1 MRQEKKIKIQ
11 RIIYSISVAILFFLS
26 ILVLFYVPNTL
37 SYFSQSDQKD
47 TETKVGTVSTLIS
60 PSTTSAFVYDGS
72 PIICPMTI
80 TNTSD
85 LTVYTRVMP
94 LIRWQDYLPNPSTM
108 TIVESEDYVL
118 STDDWYYIPSSFAPN
133 ESHTFT
139 IQLDLI
145 PTEYL
150 GKTVYLDLYVESVQA
165 SHLAYQD
172 TFPTAPEQWIKLIT
186 PSSTQA

>member
-60 PSTTSAFVYDGS
+60 PNTTSVFVYDGS

-94 LIRWQDYLPNPSTM
+94 MIRWQDYLPNPSTM
-108 TIVESEDYVL
+108 TIAESDDYVL
-118 STDDWYYIPSSFAPN
+118 STDDWYYIPSSISPN